1 MRTILLT
8 ALCAIT
14 IGTQAKVA
22 NDTIDKY
29 IIDKQPVEHFDG
41 SQLEGKCISK
51 YMIAYKQG
59 KGVVERHHV
68 IYTGDE
74 NEKTFTI
81 EGDANAILS
90 KVEHLVNEKNFTI
103 EGDADGPIVVS
114 KALGALVII
123 DGEEM
128 THEGLSMIKSE
139 DIAHVEVI
147 KDTDLAA
154 KQWGSKGVN
163 GVIIVTTKNANE
175 TKAVEPLI
183 IVDGGEVSQKEFEK
197 INPKDIDHIEVIKN
211 GSKAAEQWGSRG
223 LNGVIIVTTKAYE
236 STEESKFNISKY
248 LIIVDGQE
256 TPLEE
261 FNKMKPESSAEYAEN
276 FASMEIFKPGSK
288 EAKSYGEKG
297 HNGVIIVKTKGGK
310 ESK

>member
-1 MRTILLT
+1 MRTFLLT
-8 ALCAIT
+8 ALCAVA

-41 SQLEGKCISK
+41 SQLEGKRISK

-59 KGVVERHHV
+59 KGVVEKHHV

-74 NEKTFTI
+74 NEK
-81 EGDANAILS
+81 A
-90 KVEHLVNEKNFTI
+90 FTI

-175 TKAVEPLI
+175 PKAVEPLI
-183 IVDGGEVSQKEFEK
+183 IVDGEEVSQKEFEK

-211 GSKAAEQWGSRG
+211 GSKAAEQWGSKG
-223 LNGVIIVTTKAYE
+223 LNGVIIVTTKAYK

-261 FNKMKPESSAEYAEN
+261 FNKIKPESSAEYAEK

-297 HNGVIIVKTKGGK
+297 RNGVIIVKTKAGK
-310 ESK
+310 EK

>member
-29 IIDKQPVEHFDG
+29 IIDKQPIEHFDG
-41 SQLEGKCISK
+41 SQLEGKRISK

-59 KGVVERHHV
+59 KGVVEKHHV

-74 NEKTFTI
+74 AEKTFTI
-81 EGDANAILS
+81 EGDAN
-90 KVEHLVNEKNFTI
+90 
-103 EGDADGPIVVS
+103 GPIAIS
-114 KALGALVII
+114 KMLGPLII
-123 DGEEM
+123 VDGKEI

>member
-29 IIDKQPVEHFDG
+29 IIDKQPIEHFDG
-41 SQLEGKCISK
+41 SQLEGKRISK

-74 NEKTFTI
+74 AEKT
-81 EGDANAILS
+81 
-90 KVEHLVNEKNFTI
+90 FTI

-128 THEGLSMIKSE
+128 TREGLSMIKSE

-147 KDTDLAA
+147 KDTDLAV

-248 LIIVDGQE
+248 LIIVDGKE

-261 FNKMKPESSAEYAEN
+261 FNKMKPESSAEYAEK

-297 HNGVIIVKTKGGK
+297 RNGVIIVKTKGGQEK
-310 ESK
+310 

>member
-8 ALCAIT
+8 ALCAVA

-41 SQLEGKCISK
+41 SQLEGKRISK

-81 EGDANAILS
+81 EGDA
-90 KVEHLVNEKNFTI
+90 
-103 EGDADGPIVVS
+103 DGPIVVS

-128 THEGLSMIKSE
+128 TREGLSMIKSE

-147 KDTDLAA
+147 KDTDLAV

-248 LIIVDGQE
+248 LIIVDGKE

-261 FNKMKPESSAEYAEN
+261 FNKIKPESSAEYAEN

-297 HNGVIIVKTKGGK
+297 RNGVIIVKTKGGK
-310 ESK
+310 EK

>member
-81 EGDANAILS
+81 EGDA
-90 KVEHLVNEKNFTI
+90 
-103 EGDADGPIVVS
+103 DGPIVVS

-128 THEGLSMIKSE
+128 TREGLSMIKSE

-147 KDTDLAA
+147 KDTDLAV

-175 TKAVEPLI
+175 PKAVEPLI
-183 IVDGGEVSQKEFEK
+183 IVDGEEVSQKEFEK

-211 GSKAAEQWGSRG
+211 GSKAAEQWGSKG
-223 LNGVIIVTTKAYE
+223 LNGVIIVTTKAYK
-236 STEESKFNISKY
+236 STEESKFNINKY

-261 FNKMKPESSAEYAEN
+261 FNKMKPESSAEYAEK

-310 ESK
+310 KSK

>member
-8 ALCAIT
+8 ALCAVA

-29 IIDKQPVEHFDG
+29 MIDKQLIEHFDG
-41 SQLEGKCISK
+41 SQLEGKRISK

-59 KGVVERHHV
+59 KGVVEKHHV

-74 NEKTFTI
+74 AEKT
-81 EGDANAILS
+81 
-90 KVEHLVNEKNFTI
+90 FTI

-128 THEGLSMIKSE
+128 TREGLSMIKSE

-175 TKAVEPLI
+175 PKAVEPLI
-183 IVDGGEVSQKEFEK
+183 IVDGEEVSQKEFEK

-223 LNGVIIVTTKAYE
+223 LNGVIIVTTKAYK

-261 FNKMKPESSAEYAEN
+261 FNKMKPESSAEYAER

-297 HNGVIIVKTKGGK
+297 HNGVIIVKTKGGQEK
-310 ESK
+310 

>member
-81 EGDANAILS
+81 EGDA
-90 KVEHLVNEKNFTI
+90 
-103 EGDADGPIVVS
+103 DGPIVVS

-128 THEGLSMIKSE
+128 THEGLFMIKSE

-175 TKAVEPLI
+175 PKAVEPLI
-183 IVDGGEVSQKEFEK
+183 IVDGEEVSQKEFEK

-211 GSKAAEQWGSRG
+211 GSKAAEQWGSKG

-248 LIIVDGQE
+248 LIIVDGKE

-261 FNKMKPESSAEYAEN
+261 FNKIKPESSAEYAEK

-297 HNGVIIVKTKGGK
+297 RNGVIIVKTKAGK
-310 ESK
+310 EK

>member
-1 MRTILLT
+1 MT

-41 SQLEGKCISK
+41 SQLEGKRISK

-74 NEKTFTI
+74 AGKAFTI
-81 EGDANAILS
+81 EGDAN
-90 KVEHLVNEKNFTI
+90 
-103 EGDADGPIVVS
+103 GPIVVS

-248 LIIVDGQE
+248 LIIVDGKE

-261 FNKMKPESSAEYAEN
+261 FNKMKPESSAEYAEK

-297 HNGVIIVKTKGGK
+297 HNGVIIVKTKAGK
-310 ESK
+310 EK

>member
-41 SQLEGKCISK
+41 SQLEGKRISK

-74 NEKTFTI
+74 AEK
-81 EGDANAILS
+81 A
-90 KVEHLVNEKNFTI
+90 FTI

-128 THEGLSMIKSE
+128 TREGLSMIKSE

-154 KQWGSKGVN
+154 KQWGSKG
-163 GVIIVTTKNANE
+163 
-175 TKAVEPLI
+175 
-183 IVDGGEVSQKEFEK
+183 
-197 INPKDIDHIEVIKN
+197 
-211 GSKAAEQWGSRG
+211 
-223 LNGVIIVTTKAYE
+223 LNGVIIVTTKA
-236 STEESKFNISKY
+236 
-248 LIIVDGQE
+248 
-256 TPLEE
+256 
-261 FNKMKPESSAEYAEN
+261 
-276 FASMEIFKPGSK
+276 
-288 EAKSYGEKG
+288 
-297 HNGVIIVKTKGGK
+297 GK
-310 ESK
+310 KDK

>member
-8 ALCAIT
+8 ALCAVA

-41 SQLEGKCISK
+41 SQLEGKRISK

-74 NEKTFTI
+74 AGK
-81 EGDANAILS
+81 A
-90 KVEHLVNEKNFTI
+90 FTI

-114 KALGALVII
+114 KMLGPLII
-123 DGEEM
+123 VDGKEM

-147 KDTDLAA
+147 KDTDLAV

-175 TKAVEPLI
+175 TKAVEPLV

-248 LIIVDGQE
+248 LIIVDGKE

-261 FNKMKPESSAEYAEN
+261 FNKIKPESSAEYAEK

-297 HNGVIIVKTKGGK
+297 RNGVIIVKTKAGK
-310 ESK
+310 EK

>member
-74 NEKTFTI
+74 AEKTLRVI
-81 EGDANAILS
+81 GNG
-90 KVEHLVNEKNFTI
+90 N
-103 EGDADGPIVVS
+103 GPIVSIAKEPLIFVNGTETS
-114 KALGALVII
+114 PADFAK
-123 DGEEM
+123 
-128 THEGLSMIKSE
+128 IKPE
-139 DIAHVEVI
+139 DIAHIEVI

-154 KQWGSKGVN
+154 KQWGSKGLN
-163 GVIIVTTKNANE
+163 GVIIVTTKAIRSGNADGKGV
-175 TKAVEPLI
+175 TVSKFVEPLI
-183 IVDGGEVSQKEFEK
+183 IVDGEEVTQKELEK
-197 INPKDIDHIEVIKN
+197 INPSDIDHIDVIKN
-211 GSKAAEQWGSRG
+211 GSKAAEQWGSKG

-236 STEESKFNISKY
+236 STEESKFNIDKY
-248 LIIVDGQE
+248 LIIVDGKE

-261 FNKMKPESSAEYAEN
+261 FNKMKPESSAEYAER

-297 HNGVIIVKTKGGK
+297 KNGVIIVKTKNRK
-310 ESK
+310 

>member
-8 ALCAIT
+8 ALCAVA

-81 EGDANAILS
+81 EGDA
-90 KVEHLVNEKNFTI
+90 
-103 EGDADGPIVVS
+103 DGPIVVS

-147 KDTDLAA
+147 KDTDLAV

-211 GSKAAEQWGSRG
+211 GSKAAEQWGSKG

-248 LIIVDGQE
+248 LIIVDGKE

-261 FNKMKPESSAEYAEN
+261 FNKIKPESSAEYAEK

-297 HNGVIIVKTKGGK
+297 RNGVIIVKTKGGK

>member
-8 ALCAIT
+8 ALCAVA
-14 IGTQAKVA
+14 IGAQAKVA

-29 IIDKQPVEHFDG
+29 IIDKQLIEHFDG
-41 SQLEGKCISK
+41 SQLEGKRISK

-59 KGVVERHHV
+59 KGVVEKHHV

-74 NEKTFTI
+74 VGK
-81 EGDANAILS
+81 A
-90 KVEHLVNEKNFTI
+90 FTI

-114 KALGALVII
+114 KALGTLVII

-128 THEGLSMIKSE
+128 TREGLSMIKSE

-147 KDTDLAA
+147 KDTDLAV

-211 GSKAAEQWGSRG
+211 GSKAAEQWGSKG

-248 LIIVDGQE
+248 LIIVDGKE

-261 FNKMKPESSAEYAEN
+261 FNKIKPESSAEYAEN

-297 HNGVIIVKTKGGK
+297 RNGVIIVKTKGGK

>member
-29 IIDKQPVEHFDG
+29 IIDKQPIEHFDG

-74 NEKTFTI
+74 AEKTFTI
-81 EGDANAILS
+81 EGDAN
-90 KVEHLVNEKNFTI
+90 
-103 EGDADGPIVVS
+103 GPIAIS
-114 KALGALVII
+114 KMLGPLII
-123 DGEEM
+123 VDGKEI

-261 FNKMKPESSAEYAEN
+261 FNKMKPESSAEYAER